1 MEKVLWGMEGFWK
14 EKNYEV
20 KIVNMYSSCERGSR
34 LRGWE
39 ELKLK
44 RASSGIKSWCLLGD
58 FNSIKKA
65 NDREGVGGI
74 EYGRRE

>member
-44 RASSGIKSWCLLGD
+44 RASVLVVLAQNLFYNWCL
-58 FNSIKKA
+58 FYA
-65 NDREGVGGI
+65 NLSS
-74 EYGRRE
+74 